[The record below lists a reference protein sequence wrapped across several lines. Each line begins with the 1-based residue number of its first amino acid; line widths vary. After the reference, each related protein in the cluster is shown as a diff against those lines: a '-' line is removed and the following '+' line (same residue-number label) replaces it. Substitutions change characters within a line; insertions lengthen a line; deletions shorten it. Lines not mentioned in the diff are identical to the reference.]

1 MSNEVNRTIAKETK
15 EMLDRMWEAGLLK
28 FGMDDEGNLNAIYVD
43 ADGSQ
48 RVNQVLDF
56 VADIEVDGIPLTPD
70 EDDITTA
77 TTTIVKDVGAGDRAK
92 VYGVGVSSTDG
103 TDLAGTITV
112 FVGAVQVAP
121 KVAAIKG
128 GGVHWI
134 FPNNGNY
141 IHGALGDDITI
152 VTDTAE
158 DLSYAVYHEVYT
170 PS

>member
-1 MSNEVNRTIAKETK
+1 MTNKINRTITKET
-15 EMLDRMWEAGLLK
+15 LDRLWEADRLK
-28 FGMDDEGNLNAIYVD
+28 FGMDENGDLNAIYVD
-43 ADGSQ
+43 SDGNQ
-48 RVNQVLDF
+48 RVSQELDF

-70 EDDITTA
+70 TGDITTA
-77 TTTIVKDVGAGDRAK
+77 TTTTVKSVGAGDRAK
-92 VYGVGVSSTDG
+92 VYGVSVASTDG

-112 FVGAVQVAP
+112 KLGSDQIAS

-128 GGVHWI
+128 GGAHWI
-134 FPNNGNY
+134 FPLNANY

-170 PS
+170 P